1 MEVTEIGPG
10 PEADP
15 GADGGQGRAAVG
27 LVIHPDAGDQ
37 IEAAVDPRKT
47 PENVFRHGQVVDQNE
62 SLRRVAA
69 EIEADGRPLP
79 ENLPGR
85 LALQVQFAPAVAQPD
100 DEGAGDLLAGDKG
113 IGVAQIV
120 EDFLDDLGQ
129 ALGGDAEEIFRRLQ
143 DFILAEGRLGG
154 QGLMGR
160 EGKRD
165 NRRQYYCADSPP
177 PPNRLAKFCK
187 PFHDPLSL

>member
-1 MEVTEIGPG
+1 M
-10 PEADP
+10 
-15 GADGGQGRAAVG
+15 
-27 LVIHPDAGDQ
+27 
-37 IEAAVDPRKT
+37 
-47 PENVFRHGQVVDQNE
+47 
-62 SLRRVAA
+62 
-69 EIEADGRPLP
+69 P

-85 LALQVQFAPAVAQPD
+85 LALQVQFPPAVAQPD

-165 NRRQYYCADSPP
+165 NRRQNDCADSPP
-177 PPNRLAKFCK
+177 PPNLLAKFCK
-187 PFHDPLSL
+187 PFYDPPTL

>member
-27 LVIHPDAGDQ
+27 LVVHPDAGDQ

-47 PENVFRHGQVVDQNE
+47 PEKVFRQGQVVDQNE

-69 EIEADGRPLP
+69 DIETDGRPLP
-79 ENLPGR
+79 ENLPCR
-85 LALQVQFAPAVAQPD
+85 LPLQVQFAPAVAQPD

-113 IGVAQIV
+113 VGVAQIV

-129 ALGGDAEEIFRRLQ
+129 ALGGDAKEIFRRLQ
-143 DFILAEGRLGG
+143 DFVFGEG
-154 QGLMGR
+154 GLVW
-160 EGKRD
+160 
-165 NRRQYYCADSPP
+165 
-177 PPNRLAKFCK
+177 
-187 PFHDPLSL
+187 LSD